1 MNSITSGDQR
11 EAARANRF
19 HQRFG
24 KKKEYHHVEDHEHVD
39 DHDHVGAEVEM
50 DHPDAERENRFHH
63 RFGKQ
68 REYHHVD
75 EDHVEEHP
83 HGNDHGKVEIDHA
96 DAGRENRFHQRFGNN
111 REYRHVEEHTLSG
124 VGGTCS
130 VADGST
136 KEGEG
141 VSMSND
147 HGIEDG
153 KIQRTAPRKEVTTR
167 VPEHHPVAKNSLQVE
182 NCWTHTPAIPFLRPR
197 IVSKDVGSPSGTFTA
212 QKQQQNVLQYVKDK
226 RAEKSNFPKVCVC

>member
-24 KKKEYHHVEDHEHVD
+24 KKKEYHHV
-39 DHDHVGAEVEM
+39 
-50 DHPDAERENRFHH
+50 
-63 RFGKQ
+63 
-68 REYHHVD
+68 D
-75 EDHVEEHP
+75 EDHVEEHS
-83 HGNDHGKVEIDHA
+83 HSNDHGKVETDHT

-136 KEGEG
+136 KEGEE

-147 HGIEDG
+147 HGLEDG
-153 KIQRTAPRKEVTTR
+153 KVQRTAPRKD
-167 VPEHHPVAKNSLQVE
+167 
-182 NCWTHTPAIPFLRPR
+182 I
-197 IVSKDVGSPSGTFTA
+197 
-212 QKQQQNVLQYVKDK
+212 
-226 RAEKSNFPKVCVC
+226 